1 MHHPEEDNSNTPE
14 KPKRRRGR
22 PSTTDKKTVI
32 QINVSEST
40 ARHLEALVAHANKKI
55 IELGFPATVDAAKM
69 LDMWVET
76 MVTEKFKEI
85 GKK

>member
-1 MHHPEEDNSNTPE
+1 MQSDEQDNTNEAP
-14 KPKRRRGR
+14 KPKRSRGR
-22 PSTTDKKTVI
+22 PSTQEVHKIEVNI
-32 QINVSEST
+32 SEAT
-40 ARHLEALVAHANKKI
+40 ARHLEALHAYATKKVV
-55 IELGFPATVDAAKM
+55 ELGFPATVDAAKM